1 MSKTEQA
8 PRTDPLLQPFRL
20 KHLTLKNRIM
30 STSHLCGLHE
40 AGFPQARYQA
50 YHEEKARGGLGL
62 TMFGG
67 SSSVSADSLWAGGQ
81 INVATDDGIPFF
93 EQFSSKIHR
102 HGCALM
108 CQISHLGRRA
118 ESYAGDWLPAIA
130 PSPIRETLSL
140 IHI

>member
-1 MSKTEQA
+1 MSKTELA
-8 PRTDPLLQPFRL
+8 TDADPLLQPFRL

-40 AGFPQARYQA
+40 EGFPQARYQA

-81 INVATDDGIPFF
+81 INVATDDVIPFF

-102 HGCALM
+102 HGC
-108 CQISHLGRRA
+108 
-118 ESYAGDWLPAIA
+118 
-130 PSPIRETLSL
+130 
-140 IHI
+140 